1 MVLPNPPAL
10 LGEEVGTVRDIDDNE
25 DLPPAAPGSEDPADE
40 PEILEGLARDIV
52 SRLAATLFGE
62 DEVPRWDRRDTLPG
76 AGQAAPAGQAR
87 TAESGKGWAAAPGKG
102 WAAAPGKGW
111 AAAPG
116 GTAPGDKP
124 HGAGLRPGLP
134 PGGPRADEAAV
145 SAVAPLFR
153 FTRVQRV
160 RFVGGDRP
168 ALLVRG
174 TVRSGRQVRHNGDV
188 VVLGDVNPGG
198 QVVAAGD
205 IVVMG
210 TLRGMVHAG
219 ATGDHAAVVAAFRLC
234 PTQLRIGS
242 CLSRPPEE
250 PGGYPDYPE
259 LALVREGV
267 VVVRPLAT
275 GMLTRLGPDGRAPE
289 SAEEPA
295 APLIGKQ

>member
-10 LGEEVGTVRDIDDNE
+10 LGEEAGTVRDIDDSE
-25 DLPPAAPGSEDPADE
+25 DLLPVASGSEDPADE

-62 DEVPRWDRRDTLPG
+62 DEVPYWDRRDTPPG
-76 AGQAAPAGQAR
+76 PGQAAPAGQTR
-87 TAESGKGWAAAPGKG
+87 TAEPGKGRAAAPGKG
-102 WAAAPGKGW
+102 RAAV
-111 AAAPG
+111 
-116 GTAPGDKP
+116 PGDKP
-124 HGAGLRPGLP
+124 GDAGLRPGLP
-134 PGGPRADEAAV
+134 PGGLRADEAAV
-145 SAVAPLFR
+145 SAVSPLFR
-153 FTRVQRV
+153 FTRAERV

-275 GMLTRLGPDGRAPE
+275 GMLARLGPDGRAPE

>member
-10 LGEEVGTVRDIDDNE
+10 LGEEVGTVRDIDDSE
-25 DLPPAAPGSEDPADE
+25 DLPPAAPGSEDPAEE

-62 DEVPRWDRRDTLPG
+62 DEVPYWDRRDTPPG
-76 AGQAAPAGQAR
+76 PGQAAPAEQAR
-87 TAESGKGWAAAPGKG
+87 TAEPGKGRAAAPGKGRAAAPGKG
-102 WAAAPGKGW
+102 WAAV
-111 AAAPG
+111 
-116 GTAPGDKP
+116 PGDKP
-124 HGAGLRPGLP
+124 GDAGLRPGLP
-134 PGGPRADEAAV
+134 PGGLRADEAAV
-145 SAVAPLFR
+145 SAVSPLFR
-153 FTRVQRV
+153 FTRAERV

-275 GMLTRLGPDGRAPE
+275 GMLARLGPDGRAPE

>member
-25 DLPPAAPGSEDPADE
+25 DLPPAAPGNEDPADE

-62 DEVPRWDRRDTLPG
+62 DEVPHWDRRDTPPG
-76 AGQAAPAGQAR
+76 PGQAVPAGQAR
-87 TAESGKGWAAAPGKG
+87 TAEPGKG
-102 WAAAPGKGW
+102 R

-116 GTAPGDKP
+116 GTVPGDRL
-124 HGAGLRPGLP
+124 GGTGLRPGLP
-134 PGGPRADEAAV
+134 SGGPRTDEAAV

-153 FTRVQRV
+153 FTRAERV

-289 SAEEPA
+289 LAEEPA

>member
-1 MVLPNPPAL
+1 
-10 LGEEVGTVRDIDDNE
+10 
-25 DLPPAAPGSEDPADE
+25 
-40 PEILEGLARDIV
+40 
-52 SRLAATLFGE
+52 
-62 DEVPRWDRRDTLPG
+62 
-76 AGQAAPAGQAR
+76 
-87 TAESGKGWAAAPGKG
+87 
-102 WAAAPGKGW
+102 
-111 AAAPG
+111 
-116 GTAPGDKP
+116 
-124 HGAGLRPGLP
+124 
-134 PGGPRADEAAV
+134 
-145 SAVAPLFR
+145 
-153 FTRVQRV
+153 
-160 RFVGGDRP
+160 
-168 ALLVRG
+168 
-174 TVRSGRQVRHNGDV
+174 VRSGRQVRHNGDV

-219 ATGDHAAVVAAFRLC
+219 ATGDHVAVVAAFRLC

>member
-10 LGEEVGTVRDIDDNE
+10 LGEEVGTIRGIDDRE
-25 DLPPAAPGSEDPADE
+25 DLPPAVPSGEDPEDE

-62 DEVPRWDRRDTLPG
+62 DEIPRWDRRDTPCEPNQ
-76 AGQAAPAGQAR
+76 AGPTGQAR
-87 TAESGKGWAAAPGKG
+87 AAAPGKN
-102 WAAAPGKGW
+102 W

-116 GTAPGDKP
+116 GTASGEAPS
-124 HGAGLRPGLP
+124 GAGPRPRLP
-134 PGGPRADEAAV
+134 SGGPKTDEAAV
-145 SAVAPLFR
+145 STVAPLFG
-153 FTRVQRV
+153 FTRAQRV

-234 PTQLRIGS
+234 PTQLRIAS

-250 PGGYPDYPE
+250 PGGHPDYPE
-259 LALVREGV
+259 LALVSEGV

-275 GMLTRLGPDGRAPE
+275 GMLARLGPDGRAPE
-289 SAEEPA
+289 PAEEPA

>member
-25 DLPPAAPGSEDPADE
+25 DLPPAVPGSEDPADE

-62 DEVPRWDRRDTLPG
+62 DEIPHWDRRDTPPG
-76 AGQAAPAGQAR
+76 PSQAAPAGQAR
-87 TAESGKGWAAAPGKG
+87 TAEPGRGRAAEPGRGWAAV
-102 WAAAPGKGW
+102 PGKGW

-116 GTAPGDKP
+116 GTAPGNK
-124 HGAGLRPGLP
+124 

-145 SAVAPLFR
+145 SAVSPLFR
-153 FTRVQRV
+153 FTRAERV

-275 GMLTRLGPDGRAPE
+275 GMLARLGPDGRAPK